1 MPSKPSFP
9 QPSPLLLPLS
19 APTMDS
25 HSDDV
30 QTPTPDNS
38 GSKRKR
44 RSVDEGSTTDEEGD
58 VSKTLYECRFCNMR
72 FAKSQALGGHMNRHR
87 QEREKEQ
94 YQHAQQL
101 VSSMAQQQQMP
112 RTWTSMAA
120 ELNPLSAG
128 VALARLSTQLTANP
142 RPDGSRSQIPPQI
155 SFNST
160 PPPIN
165 MSSSSSIPSSMSS
178 SYFFPSSSSSN
189 NLHHLQWNVDEFN
202 TTIPRSGSQEGLNV
216 MDFSLQGTS
225 LRDDFLSDVLQS
237 RQDGGSF
244 MGSQFSN
251 MPPLMSR
258 GLSSVETGSFY
269 SGGEESVQEKSGTA
283 GLQFDNNHSSLQQS
297 SIRMNGMLQHSTC
310 SSSPLHSSLMNSDIH
325 HDAKSLANSFA
336 RVRTS
341 APGHTFLMQ
350 CNDTVEF
357 N

>member
-1 MPSKPSFP
+1 
-9 QPSPLLLPLS
+9 
-19 APTMDS
+19 
-25 HSDDV
+25 
-30 QTPTPDNS
+30 
-38 GSKRKR
+38 
-44 RSVDEGSTTDEEGD
+44 
-58 VSKTLYECRFCNMR
+58 
-72 FAKSQALGGHMNRHR
+72 
-87 QEREKEQ
+87 
-94 YQHAQQL
+94 
-101 VSSMAQQQQMP
+101 
-112 RTWTSMAA
+112 
-120 ELNPLSAG
+120 
-128 VALARLSTQLTANP
+128 
-142 RPDGSRSQIPPQI
+142 
-155 SFNST
+155 
-160 PPPIN
+160 
-165 MSSSSSIPSSMSS
+165 
-178 SYFFPSSSSSN
+178 
-189 NLHHLQWNVDEFN
+189 
-202 TTIPRSGSQEGLNV
+202 